1 MVDFFYLFIVV
12 FIVMRHRK
20 KGKSLGRNSSQRK
33 SMFKNLMKSI
43 IKHEIIKTTLPKAK
57 EVRSTV
63 ERLITYGKKGDLHGI
78 RLIAKT
84 VKNTDLVMKLQN
96 DIAPGYSDRNGGYT
110 RILKLGPRAGDN
122 AEMAIIELVDRVAKT
137 EAPEVDAD

>member
-1 MVDFFYLFIVV
+1 
-12 FIVMRHRK
+12 MRHLKAGRK
-20 KGKSLGRNSSQRK
+20 LNRTASHRK
-33 SMFKNLMKSI
+33 AMFNNMAMSVLE
-43 IKHEIIKTTLPKAK
+43 HERIKTTLPKAK
-57 EVRSTV
+57 EVRSLV

-137 EAPEVDAD
+137 EAPEIDA